1 MLAFRYKEMKTSLY
15 DAGHTI
21 KMTAMPIYMYHKS
34 PFKNHLQNHSIDF
47 YEIGDEAAG
56 TPTHHSCSNDDHWL
70 TFTASLNFCNLGFS
84 IGKREHSGFNRNF
97 CNL

>member
-1 MLAFRYKEMKTSLY
+1 MKTSLY

-34 PFKNHLQNHSIDF
+34 PFKIISRTSQSISMKLVMKQRGF
-47 YEIGDEAAG
+47 RPIIV
-56 TPTHHSCSNDDHWL
+56 CSNDDHWL
-70 TFTASLNFCNLGFS
+70 TYTTSLNFCNLGFS
-84 IGKREHSGFNRNF
+84 IGKREHSGFNGNF